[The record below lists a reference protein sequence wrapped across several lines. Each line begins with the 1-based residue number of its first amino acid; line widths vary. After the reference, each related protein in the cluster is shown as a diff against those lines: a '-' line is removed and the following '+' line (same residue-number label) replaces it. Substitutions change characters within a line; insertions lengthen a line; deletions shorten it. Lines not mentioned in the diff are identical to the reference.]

1 MDYQQAITDLR
12 VAYSRES
19 AAQRDKT
26 EKDGWKVV
34 ERQQFLTL
42 LQQEHRQTFLEIGAG
57 TGIDALFFQN
67 NGLRVTCTDLSPAMI
82 ELCREKGLDAHVMDF
97 LSLDFPPAS
106 FEALYALNCLLH
118 VPTNTLPAVLSKLQ
132 QLLCPGGLFFLG
144 VYGAIEEKEGIAE
157 HDWHNPPRFFAR
169 HTDEFIKGI
178 TAQYFDLVSFKAIPL
193 AKQEWHFQALVLRR
207 RTQEQ
212 G

>member
-26 EKDGWKVV
+26 EKDGWKVT
-34 ERQQFLTL
+34 ERLQFLTL
-42 LQQEHRQTFLEIGAG
+42 LQREHRQTLLEIGAG
-57 TGIDALFFQN
+57 TGTDALFFQN
-67 NGLRVTCTDLSPAMI
+67 SGLRVTCTDLSPAMV

-118 VPTNTLPAVLSKLQ
+118 VPTDTLPTVLSKLQ

-144 VYGAIEEKEGIAE
+144 VYGGIEKEGIAE
-157 HDWHNPPRFFAR
+157 HDWHHPPRFFAR
-169 HTDEFIKGI
+169 HTDEFMKQI
-178 TAQYFDLVSFKAIPL
+178 TSQYFDLISFKSIPL
-193 AKQEWHFQALVLRR
+193 AEPGWHFQALVLRR
-207 RTQEQ
+207 RAQEQ